1 MFIAILSTLAG
12 LVLLIL
18 AADRLVVAAVR
29 LSKALGVSAVLIGA
43 LVVGLGTSL
52 PELLVSSLLARE
64 GKLDEAVA
72 NVVGSN
78 TANVT
83 LVLGLAALLTVIS
96 SERRI
101 LYREGILM
109 VVAVSGYALTLSDG
123 RVEAWEGGALL
134 FGLLIALY
142 LMVTWS
148 LKDADAANEAIV
160 EVEEML
166 GNDTSTQR
174 EVITGI
180 VAIVVTVGA
189 AQLLLT
195 GATTIGTE
203 VGLSAT
209 VLGVMLG
216 VGTSLPEMATA
227 LAAARRKQADLV
239 IGNVLG
245 SNIFNSLAVG
255 GVAALVGQG
264 VLTEVDGPLLIV
276 MVGTAIVAGLFA
288 RSGGRVVR
296 FEGALLM
303 FAFVGFFV
311 LTL

>member
-1 MFIAILSTLAG
+1 MFIAILFTLAG

-52 PELLVSSLLARE
+52 PELLVSSLLARD

-166 GNDTSTQR
+166 GNDTSTLR

-180 VAIVVTVGA
+180 VAIAVTVGA
-189 AQLLLT
+189 AQLLLS

-203 VGLSAT
+203 LGMSAT
-209 VLGVMLG
+209 VIGVMLG

-255 GVAALVGQG
+255 GVAALAGQG
-264 VLTEVDGPLLIV
+264 VLNEVDGPLLLV

-303 FAFVGFFV
+303 LAFVGFFV

>member
-1 MFIAILSTLAG
+1 MFIAILFTLAG

-52 PELLVSSLLARE
+52 PELLVSSLLARD

-109 VVAVSGYALTLSDG
+109 VVAVSAYALTLSDG

-166 GNDTSTQR
+166 GNDTSTLH

-180 VAIVVTVGA
+180 VAIAVTVGA
-189 AQLLLT
+189 AQLLLS

-203 VGLSAT
+203 LGMSAT
-209 VLGVMLG
+209 VIGVMLG

-255 GVAALVGQG
+255 GVAALAGQG
-264 VLTEVDGPLLIV
+264 VLNEVDGPLLLV

-303 FAFVGFFV
+303 LAFVGFFV

>member
-1 MFIAILSTLAG
+1 MFIAILSTVAG

-18 AADRLVVAAVR
+18 ASDRLVVAAVR

-52 PELLVSSLLARE
+52 PELLVSGLLSRD

-72 NVVGSN
+72 NIVGSN

-83 LVLGLAALLTVIS
+83 LVLGLAALLTTIS

-109 VVAVSGYALTLSDG
+109 VAAVSGYALVVSDG
-123 RVEAWEGGALL
+123 SIAAWEGGALL

-142 LMVTWS
+142 LMVSWS
-148 LKDADAANEAIV
+148 LKDADAANEAIA

-166 GNDTSTQR
+166 GLETSAAR
-174 EVITGI
+174 EAMTGF
-180 VAIVVTVGA
+180 VAIAVTVGA
-189 AQLLLT
+189 AQLLLS
-195 GATTIGTE
+195 GATTIGVE
-203 VGLSAT
+203 LGLSAT
-209 VLGVMLG
+209 VIGVMLG

-255 GVAALVGQG
+255 GVAALVGPG
-264 VLTEVDGPLLIV
+264 VLKEADGALLGV
-276 MVGTAIVAGLFA
+276 MVGTAIMAGLFA
-288 RSGGRVVR
+288 RTGGRVVR

-303 FAFVGFFV
+303 VTFVGFFA

>member
-1 MFIAILSTLAG
+1 MIIAILSTIAG

-18 AADRLVVAAVR
+18 ASDRLVVAAVR

-52 PELLVSSLLARE
+52 PELLVSGLLSRD

-72 NVVGSN
+72 NIVGSN

-101 LYREGILM
+101 LYREGVLM
-109 VVAVSGYALTLSDG
+109 VAAVSGYALTVADG
-123 RVEAWEGGALL
+123 RVEVWEGGALL
-134 FGLLIALY
+134 FALLIALY

-166 GNDTSTQR
+166 GDDSSTKR
-174 EVITGI
+174 EVITGF

-189 AQLLLT
+189 AQLLLS
-195 GATTIGTE
+195 GATTIGE
-203 VGLSAT
+203 EMGLSAT
-209 VLGVMLG
+209 VIGVMLG

-255 GVAALVGQG
+255 GVAALVGPG
-264 VLTEVDGPLLIV
+264 VLKDVDIRMLLV
-276 MVGTAIVAGLFA
+276 MVATAVMAGLFA
-288 RSGGRVVR
+288 RTGGRVVR
-296 FEGALLM
+296 FEGAILM
-303 FAFVGFFV
+303 LTFVGFFA

>member
-174 EVITGI
+174 EVMTGI

-209 VLGVMLG
+209 VIGVMLG

-255 GVAALVGQG
+255 GVAALAGQG
-264 VLTEVDGPLLIV
+264 VLNEVDGPLLIV
-276 MVGTAIVAGLFA
+276 MVGTAIVAGFFA

>member
-1 MFIAILSTLAG
+1 MIIAILSTIAG

-18 AADRLVVAAVR
+18 ASDRLVVAAVR

-52 PELLVSSLLARE
+52 PELLVSGLLSRD

-72 NVVGSN
+72 NIVGSN

-101 LYREGILM
+101 LYREGVLM
-109 VVAVSGYALTLSDG
+109 VAAVSGYALTVADG

-134 FGLLIALY
+134 FALLIALY

-166 GNDTSTQR
+166 GDDSSTKR
-174 EVITGI
+174 EVITGF

-189 AQLLLT
+189 AQLLLS
-195 GATTIGTE
+195 GATTIGAE
-203 VGLSAT
+203 LGLSAT
-209 VLGVMLG
+209 VIGVMLG

-255 GVAALVGQG
+255 GVAALVGPG
-264 VLTEVDGPLLIV
+264 VLKDVDIKMLLV
-276 MVGTAIVAGLFA
+276 MVATAVMAGLFA
-288 RSGGRVVR
+288 RTGGRVVR
-296 FEGALLM
+296 FEGAILM
-303 FAFVGFFV
+303 LTFVGFFA

>member
-1 MFIAILSTLAG
+1 MFIAILFTLAG

-52 PELLVSSLLARE
+52 PELLVSSLLARD

-166 GNDTSTQR
+166 GNDTSTLH

-180 VAIVVTVGA
+180 VAIAVTVGA
-189 AQLLLT
+189 AQLLLS

-203 VGLSAT
+203 LGMSAT
-209 VLGVMLG
+209 VIGVMLG

-255 GVAALVGQG
+255 GVAALAGQG
-264 VLTEVDGPLLIV
+264 VLNEVDGPLLLV

-303 FAFVGFFV
+303 LAFVGFFV